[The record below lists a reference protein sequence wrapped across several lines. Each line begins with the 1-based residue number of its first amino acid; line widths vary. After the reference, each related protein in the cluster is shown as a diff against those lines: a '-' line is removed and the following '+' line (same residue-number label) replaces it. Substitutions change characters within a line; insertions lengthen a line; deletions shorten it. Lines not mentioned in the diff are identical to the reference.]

1 MKIDQLMEYN
11 MKKILLE
18 KSYTKCYGKT
28 IPKPF
33 YKKSKLS
40 VFLDHSLKPY
50 TACFACMI
58 S

>member
-28 IPKPF
+28 IPKLLS
-33 YKKSKLS
+33 KKSKLS
-40 VFLDHSLKPY
+40 VFLDQ
-50 TACFACMI
+50 
-58 S
+58 